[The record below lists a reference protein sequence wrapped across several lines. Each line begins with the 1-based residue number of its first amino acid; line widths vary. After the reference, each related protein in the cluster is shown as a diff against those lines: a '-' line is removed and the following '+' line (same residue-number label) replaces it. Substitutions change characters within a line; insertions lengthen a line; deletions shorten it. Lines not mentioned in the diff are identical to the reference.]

1 MPLILA
7 SASPARQS
15 LLRQA
20 GLTCRAVPA
29 AVDEAA
35 LKRDFAGDAP
45 SLAQHLAAAKAAE
58 VAARNPHALVIGA
71 DQLLVCDGESFDK
84 PESLAHAAVQLR
96 RLSGRKHHLITAVC
110 VYQGAQELWS
120 NLAQAKLTLRPL
132 SDDFIAHY
140 LSLEGEAILGCVGA
154 YRLEGLGAQ
163 LFTQL
168 EGDFFTI
175 LGLNLLPLLGYLRA
189 TGVLAS

>member
-7 SASPARQS
+7 SASPARRT

-20 GLTCRAVPA
+20 GLTCRAIPA

-35 LKRDFAGDAP
+35 LKRDFQGNAP
-45 SLAQHLAAAKAAE
+45 SLALHLAAAKAAE
-58 VAARNPHALVIGA
+58 VAARHPQSLVIGA
-71 DQLLVCDGESFDK
+71 DQLLVCDGETFDK
-84 PESLAHAAVQLR
+84 PTSLADAAAQLR
-96 RLSGRKHHLITAVC
+96 RLSGRTHHLITAVC
-110 VYQGAQELWS
+110 VYQGAQARWS

-132 SDDFIAHY
+132 SEDFIAHY
-140 LSLEGEAILGCVGA
+140 LSLEDEAILGCVGA

-163 LFTQL
+163 LFTEV

-189 TGVLAS
+189 TGVLAA